1 MPSFFAAITSL
12 LVFINLTSA
21 AHAGFHVQFPWMT
34 RVPSPKTR
42 PEIDRYNPF
51 CGEIVHNP
59 QRYSRHSR
67 SFLAF
72 SGHPRDLVTALYSRH
87 RVPRKREDFPY
98 IILKDVPI
106 QPSGQLCVNVT
117 IPFQIEVD
125 EMGVIYFEARDP
137 KTGNVEHYVSF
148 SGLQIVELMLMQIW
162 CSDVKMAEM
171 KALPEDHPA
180 MCAANNETLIPMPD
194 EYL

>member
-1 MPSFFAAITSL
+1 MPSNFAAITFL
-12 LVFINLTSA
+12 LALINLTSA

-34 RVPSPKTR
+34 RGPNARTR
-42 PEIDRYNPF
+42 PEID
-51 CGEIVHNP
+51 C
-59 QRYSRHSR
+59 
-67 SFLAF
+67 FLSF
-72 SGHPRDLVTALYSRH
+72 SGHPGDLVTALYTRN
-87 RVPRKREDFPY
+87 RVPRKRDDFPY
-98 IILKDVPI
+98 IILQDVPI

-117 IPFQIEVD
+117 IPFQTEVD

-137 KTGNVEHYVSF
+137 KTRNVEHY
-148 SGLQIVELMLMQIW
+148 
-162 CSDVKMAEM
+162 CSDVKMADM

>member
-1 MPSFFAAITSL
+1 MPSNFAAITFL
-12 LVFINLTSA
+12 LALINLTSA

-34 RVPSPKTR
+34 RGPNARTR
-42 PEIDRYNPF
+42 PEIDWYNPF
-51 CGEIVHNP
+51 CGI
-59 QRYSRHSR
+59 
-67 SFLAF
+67 FLSVSGLAAAFLSF
-72 SGHPRDLVTALYSRH
+72 SGHPGDLVTALYTRN
-87 RVPRKREDFPY
+87 RVPRKRDDFPY
-98 IILKDVPI
+98 IILQDVPI

-117 IPFQIEVD
+117 IPFQTEVD

-137 KTGNVEHYVSF
+137 KTRNVEHY
-148 SGLQIVELMLMQIW
+148 
-162 CSDVKMAEM
+162 CSDVKMADM